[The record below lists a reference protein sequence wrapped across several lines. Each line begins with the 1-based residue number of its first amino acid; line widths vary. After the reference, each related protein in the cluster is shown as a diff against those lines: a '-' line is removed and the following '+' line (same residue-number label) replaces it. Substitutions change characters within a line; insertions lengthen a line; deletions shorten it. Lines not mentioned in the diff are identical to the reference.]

1 MKIITTPMCEDV
13 LRISGLEE
21 YTVVKPDEIR
31 DADIAILLS
40 ETRSDIPKMSI
51 KLNTFIQVYESI
63 MKIQKR
69 FNTIVNDEQVN
80 VIKSLIDD
88 NNEKKVYRESTKVKV
103 YSNFLKDTII
113 DMGFTIDD
121 EDYDYVIIPD
131 YLVGE
136 NEVDDVVVVP
146 SHRNVSN
153 SIIERVKQR
162 YDLLE
167 RELCMKQ

>member
-51 KLNTFIQVYESI
+51 KLNTFTQVYESI

-121 EDYDYVIIPD
+121 EDYDYIIIPD